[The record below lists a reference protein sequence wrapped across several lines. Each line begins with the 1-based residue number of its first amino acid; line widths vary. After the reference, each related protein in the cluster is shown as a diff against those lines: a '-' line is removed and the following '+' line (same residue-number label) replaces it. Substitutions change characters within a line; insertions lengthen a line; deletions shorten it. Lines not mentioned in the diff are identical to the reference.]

1 MMAWVVAVALLFV
14 AATWGVWPAVLI
26 GGAGFFASVHL
37 HPYTRC
43 EACKGTGA
51 HRGSVF
57 TYGFRPCHKCSG
69 TRRKQRWLA
78 GWQGLGQPRK
88 QGPMWY

>member
-1 MMAWVVAVALLFV
+1 MAWAVVVALLFV
-14 AATWGVWPAVLI
+14 AATWGVWRAVLI
-26 GGAGFFASVHL
+26 GGAGFFASLHL

-57 TYGFRPCHKCSG
+57 LSVPTLPQVPRHPAQAAVAGR
-69 TRRKQRWLA
+69 LA
-78 GWQGLGQPRK
+78 GLG
-88 QGPMWY
+88 